1 MHNHTLV
8 SICCASGALRR
19 YEPVGDGS
27 ARMTHEVI
35 PDGWGPGW
43 EWLVSDVDIFRT
55 QPPTPYAIKET
66 PLLKPDHDAP
76 WRVDPNDAA

>member
-1 MHNHTLV
+1 MHALV

-19 YEPVGDGS
+19 YERIGDGS

-43 EWLVSDVDIFRT
+43 EWLASDVDTFRT
-55 QPPTPYAIKET
+55 TPPSAYAQIET
-66 PLLKPDHDAP
+66 PLLKPEHDAP
-76 WRVDPNDAA
+76 WRCDPPDVA